1 MFSLNRYK
9 AVSIF
14 DIFLIKSI
22 YNSHK
27 ENINY
32 IEMTHF
38 PDEIVS
44 KVWLPTHVIIKYDL

>member
-44 KVWLPTHVIIKYDL
+44 KV

>member
-9 AVSIF
+9 VVSIF
-14 DIFLIKSI
+14 GIFLIKLI

-27 ENINY
+27 ENITY

-44 KVWLPTHVIIKYDL
+44 KV